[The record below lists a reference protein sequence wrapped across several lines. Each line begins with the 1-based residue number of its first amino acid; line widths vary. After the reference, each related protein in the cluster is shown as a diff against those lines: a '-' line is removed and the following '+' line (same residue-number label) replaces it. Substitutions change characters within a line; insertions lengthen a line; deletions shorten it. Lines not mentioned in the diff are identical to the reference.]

1 MAEFG
6 RISGTTGQTP
16 VEAFCEGGLKSPSS
30 RNRDKF
36 FSAAGRHQHVKK
48 STMDGCLWCV
58 LTESL
63 DTVAANG
70 HVVLSASDRIMN
82 MEHRWRDY

>member
-1 MAEFG
+1 MKVV
-6 RISGTTGQTP
+6 SNLQVPGT
-16 VEAFCEGGLKSPSS
+16 EI
-30 RNRDKF
+30 NF